1 MKNRGG
7 EAEEL
12 AAAEVKPDLNVRLHD
27 LKPADVI
34 QRTGASALV
43 AGRAAAVVG
52 TPAPA
57 VKRGVG
63 FPFRVIDT
71 SRFGGR
77 PVATARR
84 LPKRGFNN
92 KKFATVYI
100 PVNLES
106 LNQFDDGPP
115 LTRQVL
121 RAAGLVNGR
130 GDGVKILGQ
139 GKLEKK
145 LTVKAAAFSASAKAA
160 IEGKGGS
167 CEVAAKAEA
176 KASE

>member
-1 MKNRGG
+1 MP
-7 EAEEL
+7 L
-12 AAAEVKPDLNVRLHD
+12 
-27 LKPADVI
+27 
-34 QRTGASALV
+34 
-43 AGRAAAVVG
+43 
-52 TPAPA
+52 
-57 VKRGVG
+57 
-63 FPFRVIDT
+63 
-71 SRFGGR
+71 
-77 PVATARR
+77 ARR

-92 KKFATVYI
+92 KKFATLYI

-106 LNQFDDGPP
+106 LNQFDDGA
-115 LTRQVL
+115 TVDEAVL

-139 GKLEKK
+139 GELEKK
-145 LTVKAAAFSASAKAA
+145 LTVKAAAFSASSRAA

>member
-1 MKNRGG
+1 M
-7 EAEEL
+7 
-12 AAAEVKPDLNVRLHD
+12 RLHD
-27 LKPADVI
+27 LKPADGSKHRRKRI
-34 QRTGASALV
+34 
-43 AGRAAAVVG
+43 GRG
-52 TPAPA
+52 PGSG
-57 VKRGVG
+57 RGGHTSTRGQKGQGSRSGSSTRPG
-63 FPFRVIDT
+63 FE
-71 SRFGGR
+71 GGQL
-77 PVATARR
+77 PLARR

-106 LNQFDDGPP
+106 LNQFDDGAI
-115 LTRQVL
+115 VDEAVM

-139 GKLEKK
+139 GELEKK
-145 LTVKAAAFSASAKAA
+145 LTVKAAAFSASARAA

>member
-1 MKNRGG
+1 MP
-7 EAEEL
+7 L
-12 AAAEVKPDLNVRLHD
+12 
-27 LKPADVI
+27 
-34 QRTGASALV
+34 
-43 AGRAAAVVG
+43 
-52 TPAPA
+52 
-57 VKRGVG
+57 
-63 FPFRVIDT
+63 
-71 SRFGGR
+71 
-77 PVATARR
+77 ARR

-106 LNQFDDGPP
+106 LNRFDDGAI
-115 LTRQVL
+115 VDEAAL
-121 RAAGLVNGR
+121 RAVGLVNGR

-145 LTVKAAAFSASAKAA
+145 LTVKVAAFSASARTA

-167 CEVAAKAEA
+167 CEVAANLEE

>member
-1 MKNRGG
+1 M
-7 EAEEL
+7 
-12 AAAEVKPDLNVRLHD
+12 RLHD
-27 LKPADVI
+27 LKPADGSKHRRKRI
-34 QRTGASALV
+34 
-43 AGRAAAVVG
+43 GRG
-52 TPAPA
+52 PGSG
-57 VKRGVG
+57 RGGHTSTRGQKGQGSRSGSSTRPG
-63 FPFRVIDT
+63 FE
-71 SRFGGR
+71 GGQL
-77 PVATARR
+77 PLARR

-92 KKFATVYI
+92 KKFATVFI

-106 LNQFDDGPP
+106 LNQFDDGA
-115 LTRQVL
+115 TVDEAAL

-139 GKLEKK
+139 GELEKK
-145 LTVKAAAFSASAKAA
+145 LTVKAAAFSASARAA

>member
-1 MKNRGG
+1 M
-7 EAEEL
+7 
-12 AAAEVKPDLNVRLHD
+12 RLHD
-27 LKPADVI
+27 LKPADGSKHRRKRI
-34 QRTGASALV
+34 GRGPGSGRGGHTSTRGQKGQGSRSGAST
-43 AGRAAAVVG
+43 R
-52 TPAPA
+52 P
-57 VKRGVG
+57 G
-63 FPFRVIDT
+63 FE
-71 SRFGGR
+71 GGQL
-77 PVATARR
+77 PLARR

-106 LNQFDDGPP
+106 LNQFDDGA
-115 LTRQVL
+115 TVDEAAL

-139 GKLEKK
+139 GELEKK

>member
-1 MKNRGG
+1 M
-7 EAEEL
+7 
-12 AAAEVKPDLNVRLHD
+12 RLHD
-27 LKPADVI
+27 LKPADGSKHRRKRI
-34 QRTGASALV
+34 
-43 AGRAAAVVG
+43 GRG
-52 TPAPA
+52 PGSG
-57 VKRGVG
+57 RGGHTSTRGQKGQGSRSGSSTRPG
-63 FPFRVIDT
+63 FE
-71 SRFGGR
+71 GGQL
-77 PVATARR
+77 PLARR

-92 KKFATVYI
+92 KKFATLYT

-106 LNQFDDGPP
+106 LNQFDEGATVDEAA
-115 LTRQVL
+115 L

-139 GKLEKK
+139 GELEKK
-145 LTVKAAAFSASAKAA
+145 LTVKAAAFSASARAA

>member
-1 MKNRGG
+1 M
-7 EAEEL
+7 
-12 AAAEVKPDLNVRLHD
+12 RLHD
-27 LKPADVI
+27 LKPADGSKHRRKRI
-34 QRTGASALV
+34 
-43 AGRAAAVVG
+43 GRG
-52 TPAPA
+52 PGSG
-57 VKRGVG
+57 RGGHTSTRGQKGQGSRSGSSTRPG
-63 FPFRVIDT
+63 FE
-71 SRFGGR
+71 GGQL
-77 PVATARR
+77 PLARR

-106 LNQFDDGPP
+106 LNQFDDGA
-115 LTRQVL
+115 TVDEAAL

-139 GKLEKK
+139 GELEKK

>member
-1 MKNRGG
+1 M
-7 EAEEL
+7 
-12 AAAEVKPDLNVRLHD
+12 RLHD
-27 LKPADVI
+27 LKPADGSKHRRKRI
-34 QRTGASALV
+34 
-43 AGRAAAVVG
+43 GRG
-52 TPAPA
+52 PGSG
-57 VKRGVG
+57 RGGHTSTRGQKGQGSRSGSSTRPG
-63 FPFRVIDT
+63 FE
-71 SRFGGR
+71 GGQL
-77 PVATARR
+77 PLARR

-106 LNQFDDGPP
+106 LNQFDDGA
-115 LTRQVL
+115 TVDEAAL

-139 GKLEKK
+139 GELEKK
-145 LTVKAAAFSASAKAA
+145 LTVKAAAFSASARAV

>member
-1 MKNRGG
+1 M
-7 EAEEL
+7 
-12 AAAEVKPDLNVRLHD
+12 RLHD
-27 LKPADVI
+27 LKPADGSKHRRKRI
-34 QRTGASALV
+34 
-43 AGRAAAVVG
+43 GRG
-52 TPAPA
+52 PGSG
-57 VKRGVG
+57 RGGHTSTRGQKGQGSRSGSSTRPG
-63 FPFRVIDT
+63 FE
-71 SRFGGR
+71 GGQL
-77 PVATARR
+77 PLARR

-106 LNQFDDGPP
+106 LNQFDDGA
-115 LTRQVL
+115 TVDEAVM

-139 GKLEKK
+139 GELEKK
-145 LTVKAAAFSASAKAA
+145 LTVKAAAFSASARAA

>member
-1 MKNRGG
+1 M
-7 EAEEL
+7 
-12 AAAEVKPDLNVRLHD
+12 RLHD
-27 LKPADVI
+27 LKPADGSKHRRKRI
-34 QRTGASALV
+34 
-43 AGRAAAVVG
+43 GRG
-52 TPAPA
+52 PGSG
-57 VKRGVG
+57 RGGHTSTRGQKGQGSRSGSSTRPG
-63 FPFRVIDT
+63 FE
-71 SRFGGR
+71 GGQL
-77 PVATARR
+77 PLARR

-100 PVNLES
+100 PVNLER
-106 LNQFDDGPP
+106 LNQFDDGAS
-115 LTRQVL
+115 VDEAAL

-139 GKLEKK
+139 GELEKK
-145 LTVKAAAFSASAKAA
+145 LTVKAAAFSASARAA

>member
-1 MKNRGG
+1 M
-7 EAEEL
+7 
-12 AAAEVKPDLNVRLHD
+12 RLHD
-27 LKPADVI
+27 LKPADGSKHRRKRI
-34 QRTGASALV
+34 
-43 AGRAAAVVG
+43 GRG
-52 TPAPA
+52 PGSG
-57 VKRGVG
+57 RGGHTSTRGQKGQGSRSGSSTRPG
-63 FPFRVIDT
+63 FE
-71 SRFGGR
+71 GGQL
-77 PVATARR
+77 PLARR

-100 PVNLES
+100 PVNLQS
-106 LNQFDDGPP
+106 LNQFDDGA
-115 LTRQVL
+115 TVDEAAL

-139 GKLEKK
+139 GELEKK
-145 LTVKAAAFSASAKAA
+145 LTVKAAAFSARARAS

>member
-1 MKNRGG
+1 M
-7 EAEEL
+7 
-12 AAAEVKPDLNVRLHD
+12 RLHD
-27 LKPADVI
+27 LKPAGGSKHRRKRI
-34 QRTGASALV
+34 
-43 AGRAAAVVG
+43 GRG
-52 TPAPA
+52 PGSG
-57 VKRGVG
+57 RGGHTSTRGQKGQGSRSGSSTRPG
-63 FPFRVIDT
+63 FE
-71 SRFGGR
+71 GGQL
-77 PVATARR
+77 PLARR

-106 LNQFDDGPP
+106 LNQFDDGA
-115 LTRQVL
+115 TVDEAAL